1 MCGGIGTRLQ
11 PLTFERPKPTI
22 PLLNKPSITHLV
34 EQLSGRGFDNIVLT
48 LGHLGKKIEE
58 CLEDGSLFGVTIHYV
73 YEKERLGTAGSV
85 KNAEKCLSDSPFLV
99 VGGDHVLDLDLREF
113 YQFHRK
119 HDGVVSV
126 GLLPIDDPRKYG
138 IAEINANNKIKRF
151 IEKPAPRQIFT
162 NLASTGIYVCDLKIF
177 DLIPKDRPY
186 DFAKDL
192 FPALLRDDMP
202 MYGWLARGFWTDLGC
217 PEEYR
222 AASKW
227 MLGKLRGTEIV
238 GHPHIKGARLNGPV
252 VIENGVVLGSNSA
265 VIGPVIIGD
274 NTVIGNDVLIGPY
287 TTIGGSCRIGDGS
300 QILSSYIYD
309 GISIGDDVF
318 ICGAIIDDD
327 AVVENNC
334 VLKNGAVIGPR
345 VTVRDGTTIHSD
357 VRIWPEVTIDAK
369 EVREDVICPRY

>member
-1 MCGGIGTRLQ
+1 MCGGIGTRLR
-11 PLTFERPKPTI
+11 PLTFERPKPAI
-22 PLLNKPSITHLV
+22 SLLNKPSIAHLV
-34 EQLSGRGFDNIVLT
+34 EHLSDMGFNNIVLT
-48 LGHLGKKIEE
+48 LGYLGEKIEE
-58 CLEDGSLFGVTIHYV
+58 CLGDGSSFGVTIQYV
-73 YEKERLGTAGSV
+73 HEKEKLGTAGGV
-85 KNAEKCLSDSPFLV
+85 KNAEKYLSDSPFLV
-99 VGGDHVLDLDLREF
+99 VGGDHVLDLNLREF

-119 HDGVVSV
+119 HDGIISV
-126 GLLPIDDPRKYG
+126 GLLPIDDPMEYG
-138 IAEINANNKIKRF
+138 IAEINVNNRIKRF
-151 IEKPAPRQIFT
+151 IEKPAPGQIFT
-162 NLASTGIYVCDLKIF
+162 NLASTGIYVCDPEIF
-177 DLIPKDRPY
+177 DLIPEDGQY

-202 MYGWLARGFWTDLGC
+202 MYGWLARGSWMDLGC
-217 PEEYR
+217 PKEYR

-227 MLGKLRGTEIV
+227 MLEKLPGIEV
-238 GHPHIKGARLNGPV
+238 AGHLHGGARLNGPV
-252 VIENGVVLGSNSA
+252 LIENESVLGTNSA
-265 VIGPVIIGD
+265 IIGPVIIGAD
-274 NTVIGNDVLIGPY
+274 TIIGNNVLIGPY
-287 TTIGGSCRIGDGS
+287 TTIGDGCRIGDGT

-334 VLKNGAVIGPR
+334 VLENGTVIGPR